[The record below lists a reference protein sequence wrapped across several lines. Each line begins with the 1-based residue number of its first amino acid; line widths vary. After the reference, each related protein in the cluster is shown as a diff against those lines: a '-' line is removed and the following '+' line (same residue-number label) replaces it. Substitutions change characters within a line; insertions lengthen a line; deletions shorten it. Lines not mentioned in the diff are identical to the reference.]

1 MSSSRRLLL
10 ALALSFGLH
19 ALVWLWLEVRRGAAP
34 EPTAA
39 APISVTFDFVEVEV
53 EAPKPPPSTPPPAPP
68 PVAKKPR
75 PRPSETPPALPEPPA
90 IAEAPAPEEVPQTDS
105 PRADVPAQD
114 APRGLLGGPARLLPS
129 ADVVSNLGSGVA
141 VPDAGVAL
149 GPRESTPEQ
158 VVAETFRDTI
168 GRGKVDRGLVH
179 PYFSDLGKSLLS
191 HWDAERAVSAKG
203 LSGFLDQARGNGREW
218 GRIWSELAAAYGA
231 SGSPLDAKTPES
243 SDRLPPG
250 GDPSLEARR
259 ALRRQMREEFRASRR
274 ATVRVVQDARG
285 KLLSVDLV
293 TPSNDL
299 AVDREA
305 LADIR
310 RAAEQ
315 LPPPPAEALEGRT
328 SIESLWQF
336 ELIISISP
344 PVPTLSIEFDAEM
357 KLTDARLPLDRR
369 IYKRVR
375 LLSVR

>member
-1 MSSSRRLLL
+1 
-10 ALALSFGLH
+10 
-19 ALVWLWLEVRRGAAP
+19 V
-34 EPTAA
+34 
-39 APISVTFDFVEVEV
+39 
-53 EAPKPPPSTPPPAPP
+53 
-68 PVAKKPR
+68 VA
-75 PRPSETPPALPEPPA
+75 
-90 IAEAPAPEEVPQTDS
+90 
-105 PRADVPAQD
+105 
-114 APRGLLGGPARLLPS
+114 
-129 ADVVSNLGSGVA
+129 NLGSGVA
-141 VPDAGVAL
+141 VPDAGVGL
-149 GPRESTPEQ
+149 GPLESTPEK
-158 VVAETFRDTI
+158 VVADTFHETI

-203 LSGFLDQARGNGREW
+203 LSGFLKQAGGNSREW
-218 GRIWSELAAAYGA
+218 SRIWSERAAAYGA
-231 SGSPLDAKTPES
+231 SGSPLDAKAPEA
-243 SDRLPPG
+243 SDRTPPG
-250 GDPSLEARR
+250 GDPTLEARR

-299 AVDREA
+299 TVDREA

-310 RAAEQ
+310 AAAER
-315 LPPPPAEALEGRT
+315 LPPPPAEALAGRT
-328 SIESLWQF
+328 TMESLWQF